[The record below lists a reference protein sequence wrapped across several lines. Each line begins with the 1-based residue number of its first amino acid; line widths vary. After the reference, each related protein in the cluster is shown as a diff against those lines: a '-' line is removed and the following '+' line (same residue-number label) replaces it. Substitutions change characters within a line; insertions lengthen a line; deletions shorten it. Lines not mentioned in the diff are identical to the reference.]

1 MAKPLSPTSD
11 SLAPKS
17 LSRPSPGG
25 LLDPLTASMRSLA
38 SARRSLITTLVM
50 YDEDTRTI
58 AELSID
64 IYLYLD
70 TDLYNVSGLSLTLPP
85 PTCDLSRGR

>member
-38 SARRSLITTLVM
+38 ARHSPITTVVM
-50 YDEDTRTI
+50 YDEDARTI